1 MAVNRIDDMFAE
13 LRGRGKTALMPFV
26 TAGYPDLE
34 TTAAL
39 LPAFEEAG
47 ASICEIGIPFSDPIA
62 DGPVIAASMHEALER
77 GFDIDKMFAM
87 IEGVRPTT
95 SMGLVAMVSYS
106 IVHRYGLVDFV
117 GRCAEVGFDGFI
129 FPDLPVEES
138 REAHDVVA
146 DAGMRFSLLIAPNT
160 PIDRAREIAK
170 VSTGFVYLLARV
182 GITGERSDVPEIGGL
197 VTQLRG
203 GGGDGE
209 GMNTPIA
216 CGFGIGSAE
225 AVRAV
230 TQHADAAIV
239 GSAIVKRMAKMVE
252 DGLSQEVM
260 VEKISEFVSEL
271 AGGLVI
277 RE

>member
-1 MAVNRIDDMFAE
+1 MFGMGMNRIDDIFAE
-13 LRGRGKTALMPFV
+13 LRGNGKTALMPFV

-34 TTAAL
+34 TTATL
-39 LPAFEEAG
+39 LPALGDAG

-62 DGPVIAASMHEALER
+62 DGPVIAASMHDALER
-77 GFDIDKMFAM
+77 GFDIEKMFAM
-87 IEGVRPTT
+87 IGEVRSTT

-106 IVHRYGLVDFV
+106 IVHRYGLGDFV

-138 REAHDVVA
+138 GEAREVVA
-146 DAGMRFSLLIAPNT
+146 AAGMSCSLLIAPNT
-160 PIDRAREIAK
+160 ADDRAREIARA
-170 VSTGFVYLLARV
+170 STGFVYLLARV

-197 VTQLRG
+197 VERLRVDEG
-203 GGGDGE
+203 GMD
-209 GMNTPIA
+209 TPIA

-239 GSAIVKRMAKMVE
+239 GSAIVKRMAVMVE
-252 DGLSQEVM
+252 DGVGREEM
-260 VEKISEFVSEL
+260 VERVGEFVGEL
-271 AGGLVI
+271 AGGLVGG
-277 RE
+277 